1 MEASRIVQRWR
12 LPRRLAA
19 LAAALIAVALVVA
32 ACGGG
37 GGKEKLTLV
46 LDWFPNADHA
56 GIYAAQAQGYFEAE
70 GLEVVIQVPGNPE
83 DPPKLV
89 AAGRADIA
97 VSYEPDVI
105 QARAQGIPI
114 TAVAA
119 IVNVPLNSIQ
129 ALKTS
134 GITSPAQLAGKK
146 VGYPGIPSNE
156 LYMQTVL
163 RRAQV
168 DPKSVELVNVGFDL
182 GPALRSK
189 RVDAIIGAYWNVEAV
204 EAELEG
210 FPVNVLKLE
219 EHGVPLYDELVFIV
233 KNDAVSKKADAL
245 RRFLRAVVKG
255 HQSAARDPD
264 AAIAAVAKAN
274 PEARRDVIDR
284 GVRLLAPL
292 WAKAEPFGRM
302 DERRWSAFVDFLV
315 ENRLIEKRVPL
326 EKLLTNELLP
336 K

>member
-1 MEASRIVQRWR
+1 MA
-12 LPRRLAA
+12 AMA
-19 LAAALIAVALVVA
+19 LAVA
-32 ACGGG
+32 ACGGGG

-70 GLEVVIQVPGNPE
+70 GLKVVIQVPGNPE

-219 EHGVPLYDELVFIV
+219 QYGVPLYDELVFIV
-233 KNDAVSKKADAL
+233 KDDAVTKKADAL
-245 RRFLRAVVKG
+245 RRFLHAVVKG

-274 PEARRDVIDR
+274 PEMRRDLIDR

-302 DERRWSAFVDFLV
+302 DEGRWSAFVDFLV